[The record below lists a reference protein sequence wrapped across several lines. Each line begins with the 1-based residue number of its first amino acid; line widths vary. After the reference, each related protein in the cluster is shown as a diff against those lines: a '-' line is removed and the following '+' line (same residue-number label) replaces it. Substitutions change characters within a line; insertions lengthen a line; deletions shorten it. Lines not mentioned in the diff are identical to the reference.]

1 LINGLAKKLGIA
13 TIQFTNHVKLKK
25 KEDQSVDV
33 SVLLRKGDKIIK
45 GGIGWEGLGRK
56 RGGGEEKKRGPDQI
70 WEETGE
76 MFRGSGN

>member
-1 LINGLAKKLGIA
+1 MIPSTPTYSKDPQARYWQDFYFLFKMGY
-13 TIQFTNHVKLKK
+13 
-25 KEDQSVDV
+25 
-33 SVLLRKGDKIIK
+33 KIINVVF
-45 GGIGWEGLGRK
+45 GWLGVGRK